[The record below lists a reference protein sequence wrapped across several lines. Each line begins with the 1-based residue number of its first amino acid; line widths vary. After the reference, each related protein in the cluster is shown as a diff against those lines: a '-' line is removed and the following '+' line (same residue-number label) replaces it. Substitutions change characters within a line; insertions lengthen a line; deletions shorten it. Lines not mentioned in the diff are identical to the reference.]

1 MRVVSV
7 LAATIAFAAAPAH
20 AGETYGKL
28 FGGATLGSD
37 HDFTAE
43 FPGPVVASGTNDTDV
58 GYTVGGALGYNLT
71 DYFALEGE
79 LAYRSNEVNGA
90 GGAFAGD
97 DDLNALSLMANA
109 VLKAPIGGGFT
120 PYAGAGAGGVRLA
133 AAGDD
138 DIVFAYQAFGGIEK
152 ELSPKLSAGIEYR
165 YLDASEASFVN
176 PIATVDSEYDSH
188 GVNLVLTRKF

>member
-20 AGETYGKL
+20 AGETYGKI
-28 FGGATLGSD
+28 FGGAVLGSD

-43 FPGPVVASGTNDTDV
+43 FPGPIVANGTYDTDV
-58 GYTVGGALGYNLT
+58 GYNVGGALGYSLSEN
-71 DYFALEGE
+71 FSLEGE
-79 LAYRSNEVNGA
+79 LAYRSNELNG
-90 GGAFAGD
+90 GGAAFVGD

-109 VLKAPIGGGFT
+109 VLSAPVAGFR

-138 DIVFAYQAFGGIEK
+138 DIVFAYQAFGGIAK
-152 ELSPKLSAGIEYR
+152 ELGPKLSAGVEYR
-165 YLDASEASFVN
+165 YLDASEASFNN
-176 PIATVDSEYDSH
+176 PIADIETEYDSH
-188 GVNLVLTRKF
+188 SVNLVLTRKF